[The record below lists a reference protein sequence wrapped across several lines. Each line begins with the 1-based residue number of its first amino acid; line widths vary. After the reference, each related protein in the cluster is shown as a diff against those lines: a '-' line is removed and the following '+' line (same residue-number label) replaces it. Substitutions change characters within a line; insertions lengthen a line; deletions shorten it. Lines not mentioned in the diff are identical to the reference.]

1 MPLTP
6 PQPNAHMSIHACTYI
21 CIVMLFLCYVMYA
34 CVFFLFVAFLAQ
46 LAVQN
51 RCCCVARPSYP
62 PSFFLLLF
70 FSPLGMPLTAAES
83 SFKNWLE
90 SESCVQYWI
99 VDPSCQQPRLLKTWT
114 RAQIEYDR
122 IKEKEKQSNLHKEK
136 PIE

>member
-1 MPLTP
+1 MF
-6 PQPNAHMSIHACTYI
+6 
-21 CIVMLFLCYVMYA
+21 MLFLCYVML
-34 CVFFLFVAFLAQ
+34 CVFFVCNLFGSIGGFEPPLLCCSVLLSPILFFVA
-46 LAVQN
+46 
-51 RCCCVARPSYP
+51 
-62 PSFFLLLF
+62 F

-99 VDPSCQQPRLLKTWT
+99 VDPSRQQLRLLKTWT